1 MRITQFLSELSHTS
15 HRSHRMFEE
24 EAVYFAILI
33 GGPDDVKAS
42 LLDRLVLKW
51 GKLAFKKKLTKN

>member
-1 MRITQFLSELSHTS
+1 MQITQFLSKLSHTS

-33 GGPDDVKAS
+33 GGTGDVKAS
-42 LLDRLVLKW
+42 LLDRL
-51 GKLAFKKKLTKN
+51 